1 MNPTVLGSIIG
12 AAGALVVCLI
22 NNFFTN
28 RKRKDDEEKKEEAR
42 RKEELE
48 KEKQRAALE
57 AAKEE
62 RLASRLNAIEK
73 KQEEV
78 SHKLDIHNGYAEKIG
93 AVQQDIAYIKG
104 KLEKGD

>member
-1 MNPTVLGSIIG
+1 MNPTVLSALIG
-12 AAGALVVCLI
+12 AAGALFVCLI
-22 NNFFTN
+22 NNYFTDK
-28 RKRKDDEEKKEEAR
+28 KRKKDEQDKEIE
-42 RKEELE
+42 
-48 KEKQRAALE
+48 RAKLD

-62 RLASRLNAIEK
+62 RLAARLNAIER

-93 AVQQDIAYIKG
+93 SVQQDIAYIKG

>member
-1 MNPTVLGSIIG
+1 MADTVVVALISTG
-12 AAGALVVCLI
+12 GALIVCLI
-22 NNFFTN
+22 NNYFSN
-28 RKRKDDEEKKEEAR
+28 KKRKKEEQD
-42 RKEELE
+42 KEVA
-48 KEKQRAALE
+48 KAAQE

-62 RLASRLNAIEK
+62 RLAARLNAIEK

-104 KLEKGD
+104 KLEKGA

>member
-1 MNPTVLGSIIG
+1 MNPTVTGALIGSLTSII
-12 AAGALVVCLI
+12 VCLL
-22 NNFFTN
+22 NGFFQDK
-28 RKRKDDEEKKEEAR
+28 KRKAEQIER
-42 RKEELE
+42 
-48 KEKQRAALE
+48 EKQKAIVE

-62 RLASRLNAIEK
+62 RLAARLNAIEQ

-104 KLEKGD
+104 KLEGGV